1 MRILYVTRRAW
12 PALGGIETLVHN
24 IAQGIS
30 PDHDIGLIALRIDD
44 GPFSL
49 TSDGPRLPAPFE
61 PFLDGRVTV
70 SPLVLTRSRRL
81 ALAPLFLQEVP
92 LLRRYAFS
100 RARVAL
106 VWLYAHVVAS
116 QLQDAAA
123 KADVVH
129 IWGDGFPAA
138 AALLAAHRA
147 GRPVVITPFMH
158 RRQWGDDV
166 ASVAVYKRADR
177 VAALLEPEAQQYRDL
192 GVSPNRVLV
201 AGACSPG
208 VGSPRAA
215 GLRRRHSIVGPLVLY
230 LAVRSEHKG
239 FHLLLEAGRRIPA
252 AAGVTIAIAGPGPPL
267 EPSGNPEGARVIDL
281 GTLSA
286 ADRADWLHAADML
299 CLPSAGETFGMV
311 LLEAWS
317 AGTPVVTSDIP
328 SLRELVTKSGGGRIV
343 ARDAPAFA
351 EAICTLAEDPQQ
363 LQAMG
368 SAGRR
373 YWQEH
378 CTVERV
384 ARWHESLYEELC
396 VAGRR

>member
-30 PDHDIGLIALRIDD
+30 PDHEIGLIALRIDD

-49 TSDGPRLPAPFE
+49 TSDGPCLPDPFE

-70 SPLVLTRSRRL
+70 SPLVLTRLRRL

-138 AALLAAHRA
+138 AALLAARRA

-177 VAALLEPEAQQYRDL
+177 VAALLEPEAQQYRAL

-208 VGSPRAA
+208 VGSAPAA
-215 GLRRRHSIVGPLVLY
+215 GIRTRHAIAGALVLY
-230 LAVRSEHKG
+230 LGSRTAHKG
-239 FHLLLEAGRRIPA
+239 LNVLLDAGRKIPA
-252 AAGVTIAIAGPGPPL
+252 EAGVTIAVGGPGPAL
-267 EPSGNPEGARVIDL
+267 EPSNHGEGARVIDL
-281 GTLSA
+281 GTISEA
-286 ADRADWLHAADML
+286 ERAEWLYAADML
-299 CLPSAGETFGMV
+299 CLPSAGETFGIV

-328 SLRELVTKSGGGRIV
+328 SLKELVANSGGGRAV
-343 ARDAPAFA
+343 ARDATAFA
-351 EAICTLAEDPQQ
+351 EAICTLIKDPPG
-363 LQAMG
+363 LKAMG

-373 YWQEH
+373 YWQENF
-378 CTVERV
+378 TSERV
-384 ARWHESLYEELC
+384 ARWHESLYEELSGIRH
-396 VAGRR
+396 V